1 MRFCLRAIIAV
12 GFMFTSGVSDGY
24 SGERNSTAGVSRQS
38 AVGVYTT
45 LSGYYDYQSNGGSI
59 NYIRV
64 NPSNGYIHVI
74 YMVSEDSANSGG
86 PTRKTSYALS
96 INGGASWNN
105 FNQVRIPGGRRSG
118 FPSMDIGL
126 SSGITGSPIIA
137 NHSDPSGLGT
147 NNFSY
152 VYIDPS
158 PGSGAFVEFPPTPP
172 RGIFG
177 QEPIWPYVAA
187 TANGSVVMAASP
199 DISTGVGPDFFS
211 VFQNFS
217 TWTNW
222 STYPGRNQT
231 GGRYPVA
238 ANGSGRVGIMLNVSN
253 GSSGVYWLESTDNGS
268 TWPGS
273 PVELYGTSRI
283 VGGESLVSYVHCDVV
298 YNGDTPLFVMSE
310 ISSNILAPNPRILF
324 YSQPT
329 GYVWAAPWNPS
340 LYIAEPLPQQ
350 RFHQYGVGWPSIA
363 MSGSTIVVAY
373 QVFQPEVSDSTP
385 NYHYSDIWWVKSAN
399 GGLSWSIPENLTNT
413 PTLDERY
420 PSVSKWNAPGE
431 FNIVWQEDREPG
443 AHAANS
449 DNATI
454 SRSYLKF
461 MKVSTVDVDEEP
473 DVPRSFGLSQ
483 NYPNPFNPVT
493 QIHYT
498 IENGGRVTLKVFSLL
513 GHEVATVLDESLS
526 PGSYATTFDGSSLPS
541 GTYIYRLISGN
552 VAVSRKMLLVK

>member
-1 MRFCLRAIIAV
+1 
-12 GFMFTSGVSDGY
+12 MFASGVSDGY
-24 SGERNSTAGVSRQS
+24 SGERKSTGSDDRQS
-38 AVGVYTT
+38 SVGLYTT

-64 NPSNGYIHVI
+64 NPSDGYIHVI
-74 YMVSEDSANSGG
+74 YMVSDDSANSGG
-86 PTRKTSYALS
+86 PTRKTAYALS
-96 INGGASWNN
+96 TNGGTSWNN
-105 FNQVRIPGGRRSG
+105 FNQIRIPSGRRSG

-126 SSGITGSPIIA
+126 SSGIAGAPIIA

-147 NNFSY
+147 NNLSY
-152 VYIDPS
+152 VYIDIS
-158 PGSGAFVEFPPTPP
+158 PGSGSFGEFPPLPQ
-172 RGIFG
+172 RGVFG

-187 TANGSVVMAASP
+187 TANGSIVLAASP

-238 ANGSGRVGIMLNVSN
+238 ANGTGRVGIMLNVSN
-253 GSSGVYWLESTDNGS
+253 DSIGTGGVYWLESTDNGL

-273 PVELYGTSRI
+273 PVELYGTTRFAS
-283 VGGESLVSYVHCDVV
+283 GEVLGSYVHADVV
-298 YNGDTPLFVMSE
+298 YNGNTPLFVMSE
-310 ISSNILAPNPRILF
+310 VSTNRLAPNPRILF

-329 GYVWAAPWNPS
+329 GYVWAAPWNPA

-350 RFHQYGVGWPSIA
+350 RFHQYGVGWPSIG

-385 NYHYSDIWWVKSAN
+385 YYHYSDIWWVRSTN
-399 GGLSWSIPENLTNT
+399 GGLTWSVPANLTNT
-413 PTLDERY
+413 PNLDERY

-449 DNATI
+449 DRATI

-461 MKVSTVDVDEEP
+461 MKVSTVDVGEEP
-473 DVPRSFGLSQ
+473 NVPRSFRVSQ

-493 QIHYT
+493 QISYT
-498 IENGGRVTLKVFSLL
+498 IATSGRVSLKVFNLL
-513 GHEVATVLDESLS
+513 GQEVATVLDESLS
-526 PGSYATTFDGSSLPS
+526 PGNYTATFEGSSLPS
-541 GTYIYRLISGN
+541 GTYIYRLISGT
-552 VAVSRKMLLVK
+552 VTETRKMLLVK

>member
-1 MRFCLRAIIAV
+1 
-12 GFMFTSGVSDGY
+12 MFTFGVSDGY
-24 SGERNSTAGVSRQS
+24 SGEHRSTGRDEQTS

-59 NYIRV
+59 HYIRV

-74 YMVSEDSANSGG
+74 YMVSDDSANSGG
-86 PTRKTSYALS
+86 PTRKTAYALS
-96 INGGASWNN
+96 TDGGASWNN
-105 FNQVRIPGGRRSG
+105 FSQLRIPNSRRSG

-126 SSGITGSPIIA
+126 SSGIAGAPIIA

-147 NNFSY
+147 NNSSY
-152 VYIDPS
+152 AYIDPS
-158 PGSGAFVEFPPTPP
+158 PGSGAFVEFPPPPP
-172 RGIFG
+172 RGVFG

-222 STYPGRNQT
+222 ATYPGRTQT

-238 ANGSGRVGIMLNVSN
+238 ANGAGRVGIMLNVSN

-268 TWPGS
+268 TWPAS

-283 VGGESLVSYVHCDVV
+283 VGGESLVSHVHCDVV
-298 YNGDTPLFVMSE
+298 YNGDTPLFVISE
-310 ISSNILAPNPRILF
+310 ISSNILSPNPRILF

-329 GYVWAAPWNPS
+329 GYVWAAPWNPA

-350 RFHQYGVGWPSIA
+350 RFHQYGVGWPSIG
-363 MSGSTIVVAY
+363 MSGSTIIVAY

-385 NYHYSDIWWVKSAN
+385 NYHYSDIWWVKSTN
-399 GGLSWSIPENLTNT
+399 GGLAWSTPENLSNT
-413 PTLDERY
+413 PNLDERY

-461 MKVSTVDVDEEP
+461 MKVSTVDVGEEP
-473 DVPRSFGLSQ
+473 ELPRSFGMSQ
-483 NYPNPFNPVT
+483 NYPNPFNPSTRIDYAVSR
-493 QIHYT
+493 
-498 IENGGRVTLKVFSLL
+498 GGLVSLKVYDAI
-513 GHEVATVLDESLS
+513 GQDVATLFNGFVS
-526 PGSYATTFDGSSLPS
+526 PGRYTVTFDASSLPS
-541 GTYIYRLISGN
+541 GVYVYRVRTEGSTE
-552 VAVSRKMLLVK
+552 SRKMLFIK